1 MLYERAQAFE
11 AEGGV
16 TLAAF
21 ITRMDEQERGGDS
34 ISAKMLTENED
45 LVRVMTM
52 HKSKGLEF
60 PVVFLMNMER
70 SLLLMQT
77 SELMLHP
84 KLGVAMPY
92 INRKLNICRRT
103 LMQEAFDEQ
112 RRLDELAE
120 RARLLYVAMTRAKLH
135 LELVA
140 AVADLERTKWDLDL
154 PPSDSRV
161 REAGSMITWVM
172 QTISTDAHTKSTNYP
187 QASTPWDCRD
197 WDELPQKTVDKVGET
212 EADASKV
219 LSLLQTAP
227 PEGVFPEKT
236 VQTDILPLKTSVSA
250 LVKKQADAL
259 ALSDVEEDAETKH
272 AVDENG
278 TPLLLSE
285 LSRRPA
291 FMEEKRMTAAERGT
305 LTHRALSLMPLD
317 ALRTAEDI
325 PTVIREALE
334 AMQKRGLFTE
344 EELHIISV
352 GAISGYFT
360 SKIGRRMLQSGNVRR
375 EWAFNLRLTGQQA
388 LLLQGVIDCA
398 FEENGAWVLVDYKT
412 DRVDDEQTLV
422 NRYAEQL
429 AWYARALTEI
439 TGKPVKERYL
449 YALRVGKAIAVPEID
464 AK

>member
-1 MLYERAQAFE
+1 
-11 AEGGV
+11 
-16 TLAAF
+16 
-21 ITRMDEQERGGDS
+21 
-34 ISAKMLTENED
+34 
-45 LVRVMTM
+45 
-52 HKSKGLEF
+52 
-60 PVVFLMNMER
+60 
-70 SLLLMQT
+70 
-77 SELMLHP
+77 
-84 KLGVAMPY
+84 
-92 INRKLNICRRT
+92 
-103 LMQEAFDEQ
+103 
-112 RRLDELAE
+112 
-120 RARLLYVAMTRAKLH
+120 MTRAKLH

-140 AVADLERTKWDLDL
+140 TEDGLERTKWELAL

-172 QTISTDAHTKSTNYP
+172 QAISTDAHTKSTNYP
-187 QASTPWDCRD
+187 QAATPWDCRD

-227 PEGVFPEKT
+227 PEGVFPERT

-259 ALSDVEEDAETKH
+259 PLSDAEEDAETKH

-285 LSRRPA
+285 LPRRPA

-317 ALRTAEDI
+317 ALRTADDI
-325 PTVIREALE
+325 PSVIREALE

-352 GAISGYFT
+352 SAISGYFT
-360 SKIGRRMLQSGNVRR
+360 SEIGRRMLQSGNVRR

>member
-1 MLYERAQAFE
+1 M
-11 AEGGV
+11 
-16 TLAAF
+16 
-21 ITRMDEQERGGDS
+21 
-34 ISAKMLTENED
+34 
-45 LVRVMTM
+45 
-52 HKSKGLEF
+52 
-60 PVVFLMNMER
+60 VFLMNMER
-70 SLLLMQT
+70 RLLWTQT

-103 LMQEAFDEQ
+103 LMQEAFEEQ

-140 AVADLERTKWDLDL
+140 TVTDLEHTKWDLDL

-172 QTISTDAHTKSTNYP
+172 QAISTDAHTKSTNYP

-259 ALSDVEEDAETKH
+259 PLSDVEEDAETKH

-285 LSRRPA
+285 LPRRPA

-317 ALRTAEDI
+317 ALRVADDI

-360 SKIGRRMLQSGNVRR
+360 SEIGRRMLQSGNVRR

-412 DRVDDEQTLV
+412 DADAAGAIERGRRADAGEPVRGADGMVCAGTDRNHGEAGQGAIPV
-422 NRYAEQL
+422 CA
-429 AWYARALTEI
+429 ARGEGDCRAGDRREI
-439 TGKPVKERYL
+439 RRERNVSRGTSSNGL
-449 YALRVGKAIAVPEID
+449 PFAHESLDGRAAD
-464 AK
+464 NA

>member
-1 MLYERAQAFE
+1 M
-11 AEGGV
+11 
-16 TLAAF
+16 
-21 ITRMDEQERGGDS
+21 
-34 ISAKMLTENED
+34 SAKVLTENED

-60 PVVFLMNMER
+60 PVVFLMNLEH
-70 SLLLMQT
+70 SLLRVQT
-77 SELMLHP
+77 GTMLLHP
-84 KLGVAMPY
+84 KLGVALPY

-103 LMQEAFDEQ
+103 LMQEAFEEQ

-140 AVADLERTKWDLDL
+140 TVAGDERTKWELAL

-161 REAGSMITWVM
+161 RGALSMITWVM
-172 QTISTDAHTKSTNYP
+172 QAISTDAHTKSTNYP

-227 PEGVFPEKT
+227 PEDVFPEKT
-236 VQTDILPLKTSVSA
+236 IQADILPLKTSVSA
-250 LVKKQADAL
+250 LVKKQADEL
-259 ALSDVEEDAETKH
+259 PLSDAEEDAETKH

-285 LSRRPA
+285 LPRRPA

-317 ALRTAEDI
+317 ALRTADDI
-325 PTVIREALE
+325 TTVIREALA

-352 GAISGYFT
+352 SAVSGYFT
-360 SKIGRRMLQSGNVRR
+360 SEIGRRMLQSGNVRR
-375 EWAFNLRLTGQQA
+375 EWAFNLRLTGKQA

-429 AWYARALTEI
+429 AWYARALAEI

>member
-11 AEGGV
+11 ADGGV

-34 ISAKMLTENED
+34 MSAKMLTENED

-60 PVVFLMNMER
+60 PVVFLMNLER
-70 SLLLMQT
+70 RLLLTQT

-84 KLGVAMPY
+84 KLGVALPY

-103 LMQEAFDEQ
+103 LMQEAFEEQ

-140 AVADLERTKWDLDL
+140 TVAGDERTKWELAL

-161 REAGSMITWVM
+161 RGALSMITWVM
-172 QTISTDAHTKSTNYP
+172 QAISTDAHTKSTNYP

-227 PEGVFPEKT
+227 PEDVFPEKT
-236 VQTDILPLKTSVSA
+236 IQADILPLKTSVSA
-250 LVKKQADAL
+250 LVKKQADEL
-259 ALSDVEEDAETKH
+259 PLSDAEEDAETKH

-285 LSRRPA
+285 LPRRPA
-291 FMEEKRMTAAERGT
+291 FMEEKRMTATERGT

-317 ALRTAEDI
+317 ALRAADDI
-325 PTVIREALE
+325 PRVIREALKV
-334 AMQKRGLFTE
+334 MQKRGLFTE

-352 GAISGYFT
+352 GAISRYFT
-360 SKIGRRMLQSGNVRR
+360 SEIGRRMLQSGNVRR
-375 EWAFNLRLTGQQA
+375 EWAFNLRLTGKQA
-388 LLLQGVIDCA
+388 RLLQGVIDCA

-429 AWYARALTEI
+429 AWYARALAEI

-449 YALRVGKAIAVPEID
+449 YALRVGKAIDVPEID